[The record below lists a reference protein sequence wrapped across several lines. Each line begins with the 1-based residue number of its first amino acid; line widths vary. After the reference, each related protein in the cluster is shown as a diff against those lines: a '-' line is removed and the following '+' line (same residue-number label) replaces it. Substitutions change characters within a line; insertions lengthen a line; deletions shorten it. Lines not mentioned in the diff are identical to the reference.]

1 MDKIL
6 IIITHYNRQ
15 QNLFKLYHDLLC
27 NKMVDVVIFDDYS
40 SEKLAIDVKFLQ
52 DTHVHGDHLRLIV
65 NPEHRGKAGF
75 WQTWQDIFN
84 YCKEHEYD
92 YYIFLQDDVTPCP
105 DFVAKAISIYNE
117 AECICVSPIRTNY
130 SMYRNQSRW
139 GAKPVERH
147 AHHTVSHYF
156 DCFGI
161 VRRDFF
167 EALDWTIEPIAPS
180 KDPFKS
186 SGVGRQITRRLQEA
200 GKRMAHVN
208 RTLLS
213 TAIDPTASSM
223 NEQERQR
230 HPMTADFADN
240 ENCVDIHMASL
251 WRGGHVVKTI
261 ESLLQQ
267 PETATVFV
275 TLNSYT
281 AEQYKAVKYDIKV
294 LAEQYGKKVVTRR
307 ANNEKGSNEKL
318 SQLAKSKARYIAFA
332 DDDFIYPQDY
342 LLHLIHGLHIHA
354 GAVSLHGS
362 QLTAFPIRKYYG
374 GDRKMFSWNVAVPED
389 TQVDIIG
396 SGVSLFRREWLSADE
411 LKNLYK
417 DAPTVSMDD
426 LILSCLFSQKGISRW
441 VIEHPQGALQAKDK
455 DAADCYVYD
464 TYKDNDAEQVAY
476 INANYRR
483 YR

>member
-1 MDKIL
+1 MEQKTL
-6 IIITHYNRQ
+6 VIITTYNRNYELL
-15 QNLFKLYHDLLC
+15 NLTEQLL
-27 NKMVDVVIFDDYS
+27 NETNADIVIFDDKS
-40 SEKLAIDVKFLQ
+40 DNEMKIGSTRVTQI
-52 DTHVHGDHLRLIV
+52 T

-75 WQTWQDIFN
+75 WHTWQDIFN

-147 AHHTVSHYF
+147 ANHTVSHYF

-167 EALDWTIEPIAPS
+167 EALDWMIVPIAPS
-180 KDPFKS
+180 SDPFKS

-200 GKRMAHVN
+200 GKKMAHVN

-230 HPMTADFADN
+230 HPMVADFADN

-281 AEQYKAVKYDIKV
+281 NEQYKAVKYDLKV

-318 SQLAKSKARYIAFA
+318 SQLSKSKARYIAFA

-342 LLHLIHGLHIHA
+342 LLHLIHGLRIHE
-354 GAVSLHGS
+354 GVVSLHGS

-374 GDRKMFSWNVAVPED
+374 GDRRMFSWNVMVPED

-396 SGVSLFRREWLSADE
+396 TGVCLLKREWFTDEE
-411 LKNLYK
+411 LKALYVN
-417 DAPTVSMDD
+417 APATSMDD
-426 LILSCLFSQKGISRW
+426 IIVSCLLSQKGIARY
-441 VIEHPQGALQAKDK
+441 VIEHLGSSVTLKEHTASDN
-455 DAADCYVYD
+455 YVYD
-464 TYKDNDAEQVAY
+464 TYKDNDSEQVAY
-476 INANYRR
+476 INANYRK
-483 YR
+483 YAK

>member
-40 SEKLAIDVKFLQ
+40 SERLASDVKFLQ

-117 AECICVSPIRTNY
+117 AECICLSPIRTNY
-130 SMYRNQSRW
+130 SMYRSQSRW
-139 GAKPVERH
+139 GAKPIERH
-147 AHHTVSHYF
+147 ANHTVSHYF

-167 EALDWTIEPIAPS
+167 EALDWMIVPIAPS
-180 KDPFKS
+180 SDPFKS

-200 GKRMAHVN
+200 GKKMAHVN

-230 HPMTADFADN
+230 HPMVADFADN

-251 WRGGHVVKTI
+251 WRDGHLLKT
-261 ESLLQQ
+261 LATLCDM
-267 PETATVFV
+267 PETATIFV
-275 TLNSYT
+275 TLNNYT
-281 AEQYKAVKYDIKV
+281 QEQYNKTMEGIKE
-294 LAEQYGKKVVTRR
+294 LRKQYGKSIVTRR
-307 ANNEKGSNEKL
+307 AKNQKGSNEKL
-318 SQLAKSKARYIAFA
+318 SQLPKSTAPYIAFA
-332 DDDFIYPQDY
+332 DDDLLYSHDY
-342 LLHLIHGLHIHA
+342 LLRLIHGLRLHD
-354 GAVSLHGS
+354 GAVSYHGS
-362 QLTAFPIRKYYG
+362 ILNEFPTKRYYG
-374 GDRKMFSWNVAVPED
+374 GRRMFSFNATVEADAP
-389 TQVDIIG
+389 VDLIG
-396 SGVSLFRREWLSADE
+396 SGVALIRREWFTQEE
-411 LKNLYK
+411 LKAIYA

-426 LILSCLFSQKGISRW
+426 IIISCALAQKGIIRW
-441 VIEHPQGALQAKDK
+441 VLEHPSGVIRMKEHKESDG
-455 DAADCYVYD
+455 YVYD
-464 TYKDNDAEQVAY
+464 QFKNNDSAQVEY
-476 INANYRR
+476 VNNHFKR
-483 YR
+483 